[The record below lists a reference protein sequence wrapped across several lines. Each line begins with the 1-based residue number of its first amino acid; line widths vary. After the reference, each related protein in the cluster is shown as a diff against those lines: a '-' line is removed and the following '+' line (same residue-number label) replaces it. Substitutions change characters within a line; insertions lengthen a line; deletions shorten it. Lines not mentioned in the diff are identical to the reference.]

1 MISSNERWEQSS
13 TVQTLH
19 LNKPMFL
26 LDSSTEIVAPRTEL
40 VVEKISRPT
49 QRPRI
54 SRPRLL
60 ETLDKGLTSCS
71 STIVIGRAGTG
82 KTALAIDLAAQ
93 CGRRIAWYKVDAPD
107 ADMEVFFQYLIGSLQ
122 VALPAFGSPA
132 LRQLVFDGETAQM
145 PLIAEAFVYELAESE
160 GEPLLI
166 IIDDLHLVCDA
177 QWVIPFFQRML
188 PLLPSHV
195 HVMITSRTM
204 PPAPLWRMRSKQ
216 TLLVIDEE
224 TLAFTRAEAA
234 ELFESLGLS
243 HEQAAI
249 AVDHTHGRAAALAS
263 FAASLTTPEKKTVSL
278 TADTQ
283 QLLRPC
289 G

>member
-1 MISSNERWEQSS
+1 
-13 TVQTLH
+13 
-19 LNKPMFL
+19 
-26 LDSSTEIVAPRTEL
+26 
-40 VVEKISRPT
+40 
-49 QRPRI
+49 
-54 SRPRLL
+54 
-60 ETLDKGLTSCS
+60 
-71 STIVIGRAGTG
+71 
-82 KTALAIDLAAQ
+82 
-93 CGRRIAWYKVDAPD
+93 
-107 ADMEVFFQYLIGSLQ
+107 
-122 VALPAFGSPA
+122 
-132 LRQLVFDGETAQM
+132 M

-188 PLLPSHV
+188 PLLPAHV